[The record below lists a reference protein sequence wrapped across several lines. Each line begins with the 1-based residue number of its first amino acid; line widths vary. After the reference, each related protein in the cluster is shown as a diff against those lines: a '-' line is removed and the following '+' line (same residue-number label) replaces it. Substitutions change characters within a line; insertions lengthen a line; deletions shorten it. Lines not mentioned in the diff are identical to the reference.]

1 MCTRFIV
8 YACSNIR
15 IASERADRTTCS
27 LNVIILSTRMEIE
40 VEMREITLEEEKRDV
55 KSR

>member
-15 IASERADRTTCS
+15 IASERADRTTWS
-27 LNVIILSTRMEIE
+27 LNVIILSTCMEIE
-40 VEMREITLEEEKRDV
+40 VEMREITLEEEKRD
-55 KSR
+55 KGA